1 MGKQLPAPRCRLFDR
16 VLAAPELHQVVT
28 GVRRGPVDAYGV
40 QVLLAGQIENDPLRM
55 RRVVLAGETLRE
67 IGIALPERPRVTIRQ
82 ARIADRIRTVIA
94 GDAAARQRISVGV
107 DDGLRPGL
115 RSADEVAALPR
126 LAPGAVRVPVPG

>member
-28 GVRRGPVDAYGV
+28 GVRRGPVDAYGL
-40 QVLLAGQIENDPLRM
+40 QILLAGEIEDDPLRM

-67 IGIALPERPRVTIRQ
+67 IGVALPERPLVAIGQ

-94 GDAAARQRISVGV
+94 GDAAARQRISIGV
-107 DDGLRPGL
+107 DDGLLTWL
-115 RSADEVAALPR
+115 RL
-126 LAPGAVRVPVPG
+126 